1 MKNKPMDFTALILN
15 GAGILLLLASAF
27 DLIPKLDNL
36 LVFLGI
42 ACFIVGGIF
51 RKVSSGCY
59 NK

>member
-1 MKNKPMDFTALILN
+1 MNNKYTNLLLLILN

-42 ACFIVGGIF
+42 ACFIALGIV
-51 RKVSSGCY
+51 RKASRSCGS
-59 NK
+59 K